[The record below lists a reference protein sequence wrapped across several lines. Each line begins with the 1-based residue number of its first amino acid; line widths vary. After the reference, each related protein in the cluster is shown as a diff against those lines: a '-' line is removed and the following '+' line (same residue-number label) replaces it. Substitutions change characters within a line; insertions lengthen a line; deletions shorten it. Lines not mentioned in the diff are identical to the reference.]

1 VTRKGIDIRQHAFAE
16 KGVDTGIGYGML
28 YKEFEA
34 CVEAGLSLEKW
45 FGGEYDLRFMAKV
58 IAWWQLRRLIS
69 SHTSDAEAQELK
81 AKSKR
86 H

>member
-1 VTRKGIDIRQHAFAE
+1 MTRKGSDIRQYPFSE

-28 YKEFEA
+28 FKEFEA

-45 FGGEYDLRFMAKV
+45 MACDYDLDFKAHV
-58 IAWWQLRRLIS
+58 VAWWGLRKLVAGHS
-69 SHTSDAEAQELK
+69 SDAEA
-81 AKSKR
+81 ASIKSKSR